1 MNYTSAI
8 AEDVNQSSEFNKP
21 QIKNAQ
27 SPYLNAVLIPPK
39 KEDDTE
45 EFKRYIKHRSAYL
58 GKKIDMILLFRKEFA
73 KN

>member
-1 MNYTSAI
+1 M
-8 AEDVNQSSEFNKP
+8 NQSSELNKP

-27 SPYLNAVLIPPK
+27 GPYLNAVLIETK

-58 GKKIDMILLFRKEFA
+58 GKKIDMILLFRKEFSQ
-73 KN
+73 N

>member
-1 MNYTSAI
+1 VNYTSAI
-8 AEDVNQSSEFNKP
+8 AEDVNQSLELNKP
-21 QIKNAQ
+21 QIKNTQ
-27 SPYLNAVLIPPK
+27 NSYLNAVLIPIK

-58 GKKIDMILLFRKEFA
+58 GRKIDMILLFRKEFA